1 MRLHFAQKSLRHE
14 RGHAAG
20 REDALLRAPRRP
32 HISLRYQWLSPIAFC
47 SALPTPPPQRVCER
61 GRQSFTSNRINS
73 SHFQDSLWGRR
84 GPNSKIE
91 GWGMKG
97 REEGMETERGMR

>member
-1 MRLHFAQKSLRHE
+1 VSGQFVRKTAGHGP
-14 RGHAAG
+14 GHAAG
-20 REDALLRAPRRP
+20 REHALLRAPRRP
-32 HISLRYQWLSPIAFC
+32 HISLRYQWLSPNASC

-61 GRQSFTSNRINS
+61 GRQSFTSNRIDS

-84 GPNSKIE
+84 GANLKKE

-97 REEGMETERGMR
+97 REVGMGAGRGVR

>member
-1 MRLHFAQKSLRHE
+1 MRPHSAQKSLRQE

-32 HISLRYQWLSPIAFC
+32 HIPLRYQWLSRIAFC

-61 GRQSFTSNRINS
+61 GRQSFTSNRIHF
-73 SHFQDSLWGRR
+73 SHFQNSLWGRR
-84 GPNSKIE
+84 GAKSKE
-91 GWGMKG
+91 ERWGMREKNEKTGTG
-97 REEGMETERGMR
+97 RGVR